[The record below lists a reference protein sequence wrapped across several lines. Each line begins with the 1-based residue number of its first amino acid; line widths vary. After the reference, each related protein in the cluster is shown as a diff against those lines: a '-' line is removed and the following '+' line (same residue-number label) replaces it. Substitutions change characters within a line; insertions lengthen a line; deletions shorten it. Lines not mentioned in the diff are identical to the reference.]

1 MALLKESPVRFCIFV
16 CCIAAVVVLVGTLQA
31 DSLSEQGQPEVAQA
45 KASSEL
51 LIGETFP
58 EPYSTVFFLGGAS
71 ALALWKL
78 ARRLR
83 IV

>member
-1 MALLKESPVRFCIFV
+1 MRFCIFLL
-16 CCIAAVVVLVGTLQA
+16 CIAAVIVLVGTLQA
-31 DSLSEQGQPEVAQA
+31 DSLSEQVQPEAA
-45 KASSEL
+45 KAASSPEL

-58 EPYSTVFFLGGAS
+58 EPISTVFILGGAS
-71 ALALWKL
+71 ALVLWKL